1 MKIVLTAHRY
11 RPMARLRVAGLLV
24 ALAGATGGCAVT
36 TQPNGT
42 TVRGV
47 HFGTGAE
54 TLVGIPVDPQAS
66 PPAEAAPAASRLPAQ
81 RGDLSDAVLT
91 GDEWVRTSPS
101 CGTGATVA
109 VDPVGNAGPDRVVR
123 ARDGGITLIAAAES
137 CRLLG
142 SGQPANLTSV
152 TCSSASSDTMIVWPP
167 KRSPSS
173 K

>member
-1 MKIVLTAHRY
+1 METKLTAHRH
-11 RPMARLRVAGLLV
+11 RPVARLRVAGLLV

-42 TVRGV
+42 TVCGV

-101 CGTGATVA
+101 CGTGATVS
-109 VDPVGNAGPDRVVR
+109 VDQTGNAGLDRVVR
-123 ARDGGITLIAAAES
+123 ARDGGITLIILHVTAPVTVS
-137 CRLLG
+137 SWIGGRLAG
-142 SGQPANLTSV
+142 SLRLSPTG
-152 TCSSASSDTMIVWPP
+152 SSDRVNPP
-167 KRSPSS
+167 T
-173 K
+173 

>member
-109 VDPVGNAGPDRVVR
+109 VDPVGNAGPDGVVR
-123 ARDGGITLIAAAES
+123 ARDGGITLIILHVMAPVTVSSWIGGRFAGS
-137 CRLLG
+137 LRLSRAG
-142 SGQPANLTSV
+142 
-152 TCSSASSDTMIVWPP
+152 SSDQVNPP
-167 KRSPSS
+167 T
-173 K
+173 